1 MAAGSGGSTNGI
13 NAYPLYRRVVGSES
27 FRNAFLMK
35 HFPLQ
40 VMPTVLLY
48 KISIYL

>member
-1 MAAGSGGSTNGI
+1 MAAGSGGSSDGI
-13 NAYPLYRRVVGSES
+13 NAYPLYRHVVGSES
-27 FRNAFLMK
+27 FQNAFFMK

-40 VMPTVLLY
+40 VMPTALLY